1 MIKRPGRFTLGT
13 LAVQCFMTTALVAA
27 SFQSAAADLIAST
40 NDAKYQRVV
49 GKDTFLDNPQP
60 DTLDIIDASHF
71 PPRVVA
77 SVNVAAAIQGPP
89 QAVAITPDGKLAIV
103 SAPSRYD
110 TAEKKLLLENYLQV
124 VDLTSSPASVI
135 AKVDIAHH
143 PQAIAINRAGNL
155 LLATTTSGHLLVF
168 AIDGQSITLKDTL
181 KLSDKRLAGI
191 TITPDGKTA
200 LVALRDEQGLM
211 VLDIDSG
218 KVTTQRERI
227 STGVAPYSVDVSST
241 GKWALV
247 GNVGLA
253 GLPGNVGTLA
263 GDVDSI
269 TLIDISRRPYRAVQ
283 HVSVAA
289 LPEGIA
295 ISPDGRWVAVQSMDG
310 SNLTADNPGR
320 RARGKLTLFS
330 NQNGKLLEKASLPAG
345 EAGQGIVFTADG
357 RYILAQFNVEKQV
370 AVFAVANGTLKDTGK
385 RLASTGGPSSIRS
398 MPR

>member
-1 MIKRPGRFTLGT
+1 MGSVILPQAWKIALAPTVGYLVQLIKGTSLAAIIGFTELTRTGQIINNATFQPMLVFGMVAPFYFPLCWPLSLMAARIEAPAGRRAGTLSGAPVSPCHFSQTTTRDFTMIKRPGRFTLGT

-27 SFQSAAADLIAST
+27 SFQSAATDLIAST

-49 GKDTFLDNPQP
+49 GKDTFLENPQP

-168 AIDGQSITLKDTL
+168 AIDGKSITLKDTL

-211 VLDIDSG
+211 VLDIDSD

-247 GNVGLA
+247 GNAGLA
-253 GLPGNVGTLA
+253 GLPGTWAPG
-263 GDVDSI
+263 
-269 TLIDISRRPYRAVQ
+269 
-283 HVSVAA
+283 
-289 LPEGIA
+289 
-295 ISPDGRWVAVQSMDG
+295 
-310 SNLTADNPGR
+310 GR
-320 RARGKLTLFS
+320 RRFHHT
-330 NQNGKLLEKASLPAG
+330 
-345 EAGQGIVFTADG
+345 D
-357 RYILAQFNVEKQV
+357 
-370 AVFAVANGTLKDTGK
+370 
-385 RLASTGGPSSIRS
+385 
-398 MPR
+398 